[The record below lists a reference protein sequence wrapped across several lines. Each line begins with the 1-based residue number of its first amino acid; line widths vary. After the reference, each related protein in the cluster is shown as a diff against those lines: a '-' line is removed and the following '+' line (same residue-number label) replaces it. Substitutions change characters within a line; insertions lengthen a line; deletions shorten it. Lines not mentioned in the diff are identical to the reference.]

1 MQLIP
6 KKDHGLTARKG
17 LDHSQMSRKERRA
30 WEYLSAGRRAEE
42 VRAMYN
48 EMFDW
53 ATKHNDHAIIHN
65 LRTKFYP
72 YVRMDKQLPMSKTK
86 SEQLRKLYDE
96 TRADIRAAHYED
108 VAI

>member
-1 MQLIP
+1 MQLIAKP
-6 KKDHGLTARKG
+6 DHGLTARKG

-30 WEYLSAGRRAEE
+30 WEYLSVGRRAEE

-53 ATKHNDHAIIHN
+53 ATKHNDQAIIHN
-65 LRTKFYP
+65 MRTKFLP
-72 YVRMDKQLPMSKTK
+72 YVRMVNPLPMSKTK

-96 TRADIRAAHYED
+96 TREDIRAAHYED
-108 VAI
+108 IAI